1 MEMEM
6 ELGVGNWELVC
17 RQVLAVIRLIDRRRM
32 LARLWR
38 RKMFLCAFYELPQ
51 KRWRWRSRWW
61 WRRRST
67 CTSYSNNN
75 YRNNHKHIY
84 LAERFCNIW
93 ASHEEFDAR
102 KIKNEKHPKIYRN
115 ERWFLVS
122 YFLCLSRSS
131 FYILYLYFS
140 LSLYRFLLFCTVW
153 FVPSAFYCRPLH
165 SR

>member
-1 MEMEM
+1 M
-6 ELGVGNWELVC
+6 ELDMGAGFGSWELGC
-17 RQVLAVIRLIDRRRM
+17 RQALAVIRLIDRRRM

-61 WRRRST
+61 WRPRRWRST
-67 CTSYSNNN
+67 CTRNGSNNN
-75 YRNNHKHIY
+75 RNNHKHIY

-122 YFLCLSRSS
+122 FP
-131 FYILYLYFS
+131 LYS
-140 LSLYRFLLFCTVW
+140 LSLFLWLLLFCTVW

>member
-1 MEMEM
+1 M
-6 ELGVGNWELVC
+6 ELDMGAGYGSWELGC
-17 RQVLAVIRLIDRRRM
+17 RQALAVIRLIDRRRM

-61 WRRRST
+61 WRRRRWRST
-67 CTSYSNNN
+67 CTRNDNNN
-75 YRNNHKHIY
+75 NNRNNHKHIY

-122 YFLCLSRSS
+122 FS
-131 FYILYLYFS
+131 LYSFS
-140 LSLYRFLLFCTVW
+140 LSLWLSFILYSLIRSFRFLLPPFTFALIAATVI
-153 FVPSAFYCRPLH
+153 
-165 SR
+165 